1 MSHQAPCNTSVFF
14 RLIESEIPIDFVPVE
29 DEKRGE
35 GNGQVS
41 RPLAPF
47 HQPGIKSLDI
57 GIGLIPKYVD
67 FVGDIPR
74 PKGGM
79 TFEPLGD
86 LGDFLPAFCQFL
98 LEN

>member
-1 MSHQAPCNTSVFF
+1 MHQRGPITSVFF

-57 GIGLIPKYVD
+57 GIGLIPKHVD

-74 PKGGM
+74 PEGGV

-86 LGDFLPAFCQFL
+86 LGDLLPAFCQFL